1 MMKILDLPVGSQP
14 EALPFPHFP
23 TRFQAVIWR
32 NWEMI
37 APAVLARVLKTDET
51 TILSLATGLG
61 LRVPPHIAPRWLKRG
76 YGTVIRANWHLLP
89 YEQLLDLLE
98 WTPDRM
104 DYVLRE
110 DDYLWIKLGLLKPR
124 VEPALCRPLDSSE
137 QEHTRRIRKTL
148 ERRFPDLQ
156 AEDGD
161 RPFGFLDDF
170 EAPVLTP
177 PVEPPTLPENHPFD
191 LRCVYSYSAVYGD
204 SLIDPSLDP
213 YPDGTLAR
221 LAELGVNAVWLPVI
235 LYQHYPWKF
244 GHHSEGYE
252 KRLESLRQLTERAG
266 RLGISVMLYVNEPR
280 YMPLAFFR
288 EHPELKGVEEGETGS
303 LETISTIRARQE
315 GLEGV
320 EAAVIGSLCTS
331 VPEVQDMLRRG
342 FAWLFA
348 QVPRLGGVFTI
359 TVSENLTNCFSHDS
373 RRAPGIAACNTCR
386 ECIDMCRYG
395 DPSFTSC
402 PRCSPRGPAEVI
414 AEVNGLIAEGVHSIN
429 PDAHVIA
436 WDWSW
441 SPEWDHELVDLLP
454 DGVRLMCGSEWGL
467 PTSVGGIT
475 GSVRD
480 YSISQPGPSPRSLSL
495 WEHAHRRG
503 LKTIAKVQVNNSF
516 ECSTVPYIPVP
527 YLVEEHLD
535 RLAEAGVGGLMLT
548 WTLGGYPGGN
558 LELLR
563 HNIDELAG
571 LKYGSV
577 GDAVRAAWRAF
588 SDSFR
593 EFPFTATVAHNGP
606 ENVGPKNLLY
616 AEPTG
621 YVSTMTGDPYDH
633 LNGWRSIYPED
644 VFEQQFKELSEG
656 WNRGLEILREA
667 SPLVEET
674 HRAAFDEL
682 ERVAG
687 AAYCHFRSSYLQIA
701 FVRRRG
707 QTDAPSRVEISAIL
721 NEEIDLAMTLHDI
734 ARRDSRIGFEATRH
748 YAYTLQD
755 LREKVLNCEALRDAS
770 LM

>member
-1 MMKILDLPVGSQP
+1 MTIADLPVGSQP
-14 EALPFPHFP
+14 GALSFPHFP

-37 APAVLARVLKTDET
+37 APAVLARVLQTDEA

-61 LRVPPHIAPRWLKRG
+61 LRVPPRIASRWLERG

-98 WTPDRM
+98 WTPGRM

-110 DDYLWIKLGLLKPR
+110 DDYLWVKLGLLKPR
-124 VEPALCRPLDSSE
+124 VEPAICRPLTPAE
-137 QEHTRRIRKTL
+137 QEHTLRIRKTV
-148 ERRFPDLQ
+148 ERRFPNLQ

-161 RPFGFLDDF
+161 QPFGFLDEF
-170 EAPVLTP
+170 EAPL
-177 PVEPPTLPENHPFD
+177 PVSPAKPAALPGNRPFD

-213 YPDGTLAR
+213 YPDGMLAR

-235 LYQHYPWKF
+235 LYQLYPWKF

-252 KRLESLRQLTERAG
+252 TRLESLQRLTERTD
-266 RLGISVMLYVNEPR
+266 RFGISVMLHLNEPR
-280 YMPLAFFR
+280 YMPLAFFQDY
-288 EHPELKGVEEGETGS
+288 PDLKGVEEDG
-303 LETISTIRARQE
+303 
-315 GLEGV
+315 
-320 EAAVIGSLCTS
+320 IGSLCTS
-331 VPEVQDMLRRG
+331 VPDVQDLLREG
-342 FAWLFA
+342 CAWLFRH
-348 QVPRLGGVFTI
+348 VPQLGGVFTI
-359 TVSENLTNCFSHDS
+359 TMSENLTNCFSHDS
-373 RRAPGIAACNTCR
+373 RKQPEFAVCDTCTR
-386 ECIDMCRYG
+386 VPECITDMCLYG
-395 DPSFTSC
+395 DPFYTSC
-402 PRCSPRGPAEVI
+402 PRCAQRRPAEVI
-414 AEVNGLIAEGVHSIN
+414 AEVNALIAEGVHRIN

-436 WDWSW
+436 WDWAW
-441 SPEWDHELVDLLP
+441 SPEWDHEIVDLLP
-454 DGVRLMCGSEWGL
+454 DDVRLMCGSEWGL
-467 PTSVGGIT
+467 ATSIGGVT

-503 LKTIAKVQVNNSF
+503 LKTVAKVQVNSSF
-516 ECSTVPYIPVP
+516 ECSTIPYIPVP

-535 RLAEAGVGGLMLT
+535 RLAEAEVGGLVLT

-563 HNIDELAG
+563 HSVDELAG
-571 LKYGSV
+571 LNYGAA
-577 GDAVRAAWRAF
+577 GDAVRSAWHEF
-588 SDSFR
+588 SESFR

-621 YVSTMTGDPYDH
+621 YVSTMTGDPYDD
-633 LNGWRSIYPED
+633 LNGWRSIYPEE
-644 VFEQQFKELSEG
+644 VFEQQFRKLSEG
-656 WNRGLEILREA
+656 WKRGLDILRDA
-667 SPLVEET
+667 APPLEET
-674 HRAAFDEL
+674 HRDAYDEL
-682 ERVAG
+682 DRVAG
-687 AAYCHFRSSYLQIA
+687 AAYCHFRSSALQIA

-707 QTDAPSRVEISAIL
+707 RTDASAREEASAIL
-721 NEEIDLAMTLHDI
+721 DEEIELAVTLHDI

-755 LREKVLNCEALRDAS
+755 LREKVLNCETLRGTLGLEHKTEPERNS
-770 LM
+770 ICQPHG